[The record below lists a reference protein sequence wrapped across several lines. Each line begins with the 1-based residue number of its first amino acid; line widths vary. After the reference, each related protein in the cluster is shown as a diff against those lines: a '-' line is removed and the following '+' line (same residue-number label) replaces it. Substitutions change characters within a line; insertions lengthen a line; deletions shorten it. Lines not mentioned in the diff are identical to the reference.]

1 METNKKNGSIVAI
14 VILAILVVVL
24 GGYIG
29 YDKFLSNNNTSTTEE
44 NSKSETKEGNSKNE
58 STEEKNIEYVF
69 DENNIYN
76 KDDSYNYKVVDKND
90 FAGYVKSTENGVIVN
105 DNSNNISYEINKKY
119 KTYIE
124 TTIFKG
130 GPGMDNYKA
139 IFLTEDGTI
148 EYLKYDVFAN
158 DLKGNIQ
165 YGFRL
170 YKVNNLKNVEKLYLV
185 ELTSDRPVSPNG
197 QTVVAQTKDGILYDL
212 YDYVYGDTNLIGS
225 SK

>member
-1 METNKKNGSIVAI
+1 MESNKKNGSIVAI
-14 VILAILVVVL
+14 VFLSILVVVL

-29 YDKFLSNNNTSTTEE
+29 YDKLVVKDDNEVIDKKE
-44 NSKSETKEGNSKNE
+44 QKSE
-58 STEEKNIEYVF
+58 STEEKSIEYVF

-76 KDDSYNYKVVDKND
+76 KDDSYNYKVIDKSD
-90 FAGYVKSTENGVIVN
+90 FVGYVKSTENGVIVN
-105 DNSNNISYEINKKY
+105 DNSNNISYEITKKY

-124 TTIFKG
+124 ATIFKG
-130 GPGMDNYKA
+130 GTGMDNYKA
-139 IFLTEDGTI
+139 IFLNEDGTI
-148 EYLKYDVFAN
+148 EYLKYDIFAD
-158 DLKGNIQ
+158 DLKGNIE

-185 ELTSDRPVSPNG
+185 ELSSDRPASPNG

>member
-1 METNKKNGSIVAI
+1 MEINKKNGSIVVI

-29 YDKFLSNNNTSTTEE
+29 YDKLMVKDDNEVID
-44 NSKSETKEGNSKNE
+44 TKEQRSE
-58 STEEKNIEYVF
+58 STEEKSIEYVF

-76 KDDSYNYKVVDKND
+76 KDDSYNYKVIDKND

-105 DNSNNISYEINKKY
+105 DNSNNISYEITKKY

-130 GPGMDNYKA
+130 GPGMDNYKS
-139 IFLTEDGTI
+139 IFLNEDGTI

-158 DLKGNIQ
+158 DLKGNIE

-185 ELTSDRPVSPNG
+185 ELSSDRPVSPNG

>member
-1 METNKKNGSIVAI
+1 MENNKKNSSVFAI
-14 VILAILVVVL
+14 VILVILVIVL

-29 YDKFLSNNNTSTTEE
+29 YDKLIAKDNNSNSTTVENIDKEDKNEE
-44 NSKSETKEGNSKNE
+44 NTV
-58 STEEKNIEYVF
+58 EKDIEYVF

-76 KDDSYNYKVVDKND
+76 KDDSYKYKVVDKND
-90 FAGYVKSTENGVIVN
+90 FTGYVKNTENGVIVN
-105 DNSNNISYEINKKY
+105 DTSNNITYEISKKY
-119 KTYIE
+119 KTYLE
-124 TTIFKG
+124 TVIFKG

-139 IFLTEDGTI
+139 IFLNEDGTI

-158 DLKGNIQ
+158 DLKGNIK

-185 ELTSDRPVSPNG
+185 ELSSDRPVSPNG
-197 QTVVAQTKDGILYDL
+197 KTVVAQTKDGMLYDL
-212 YDYVYGDTNLIGS
+212 YDYVYGDTHLIDS

>member
-1 METNKKNGSIVAI
+1 METDKKNGSIVAI
-14 VILAILVVVL
+14 VILTILVLVL
-24 GGYIG
+24 GGYIV
-29 YDKFLSNNNTSTTEE
+29 YDKFLNNTTSTTEE
-44 NSKSETKEGNSKNE
+44 NSISESK
-58 STEEKNIEYVF
+58 EEKNIEYVF

-76 KDDSYNYKVVDKND
+76 KDDSYRYTVVDKND
-90 FAGYVKSTENGVIVN
+90 FTGYVKSTENGVIVN
-105 DNSNNISYEINKKY
+105 DTSNNITYEIVKKY
-119 KTYIE
+119 KAYIE

-130 GPGMDNYKA
+130 GPDMDNYKA
-139 IFLTEDGTI
+139 IFLNEDGTI
-148 EYLKYDVFAN
+148 EYLKYDVFAD
-158 DLKGNIQ
+158 DLKGNIE